1 MIVDIMNYI
10 FCLGAKP
17 SGQKLKFMM
26 SNS

>member
-17 SGQKLKFMM
+17 SGQKLEFMI